1 MLALNEE
8 KEKSI
13 EALRKLSTMYT
24 DPTSEVD
31 PDAPNFHR
39 YSLRGVSTTKN
50 TLYLCK
56 RAEPDL
62 IDIDLD
68 GDGPKSN
75 RDQWWR
81 IHFAASG
88 PNPVTVEVRISSTTV
103 TYADLEQKTT
113 EEKVLEAAKTESKNI
128 LLVYASEKAM
138 DFEVK
143 PLPTSLQVCNVLGWY
158 WCLISDVLIR
168 TSLGLTTV
176 FSIKSC
182 ETQMIQIP
190 SSLHQVNANSMSDL
204 MAQLKQLQKDI
215 MALEAQLAMR
225 WDWTGLHDKEIT
237 FPMAVPATKS

>member
-31 PDAPNFHR
+31 SNAPKFHR

-50 TLYLCK
+50 TFYLCK

-62 IDIDLD
+62 IDMDLD
-68 GDGPKSN
+68 DDEPKSN

-81 IHFAASG
+81 IHFASSG
-88 PNPVTVEVRISSTTV
+88 PNPVTVEVGIFLTRSMDLD
-103 TYADLEQKTT
+103 ADPRQKTT
-113 EEKVLEAAKTESKNI
+113 EEKVLEAAKTESKNM

-143 PLPTSLQVCNVLGWY
+143 PLPASLQVCNML
-158 WCLISDVLIR
+158 
-168 TSLGLTTV
+168 
-176 FSIKSC
+176 
-182 ETQMIQIP
+182 
-190 SSLHQVNANSMSDL
+190 
-204 MAQLKQLQKDI
+204 
-215 MALEAQLAMR
+215 
-225 WDWTGLHDKEIT
+225 DWW
-237 FPMAVPATKS
+237 